1 MRIEAV
7 EFGGEEAVR
16 APPNAFWMPSR
27 IELALLLLLPALDL
41 GTAKGAKV
49 GECGGDCAD
58 IKEVQ
63 ASRQVAVVKSLKGG
77 WMEGWG

>member
-1 MRIEAV
+1 MEAEV
-7 EFGGEEAVR
+7 DMGGEEDAVR

-27 IELALLLLLPALDL
+27 IELALLLLLPELDL

-49 GECGGDCAD
+49 GECGGDCAE

-63 ASRQVAVVKSLKGG
+63 ASMQVAVVKSRSGG
-77 WMEGWG
+77 WMDG

>member
-1 MRIEAV
+1 VRMEAV
-7 EFGGEEAVR
+7 ELGGEEAVR

-27 IELALLLLLPALDL
+27 IELALLLLLLDS

-49 GECGGDCAD
+49 GECGGDCAE

-63 ASRQVAVVKSLKGG
+63 AAMQVAVVKSLSGG
-77 WMEGWG
+77 WMDG